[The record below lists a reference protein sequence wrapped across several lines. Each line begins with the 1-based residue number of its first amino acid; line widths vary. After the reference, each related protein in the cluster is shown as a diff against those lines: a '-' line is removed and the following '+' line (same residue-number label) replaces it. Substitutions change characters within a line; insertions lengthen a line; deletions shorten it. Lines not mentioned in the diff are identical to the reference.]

1 MGKTDFQSLEKRR
14 NRVPIIGKTRSW
26 RGEASVCAAGLLW
39 GTAGLWV
46 HALEEAGLGPLQVV
60 ALRIWGAAAAFALAA
75 AATRGGRRLFRVRWR
90 DGWCFVGTGV
100 VSVTGFSWCYFETIR
115 TSSLALAAVLL
126 YTAPVFVMLF
136 SLWLFGERMTWRK
149 GVACAMAMGGVALT
163 AGLGGGSAGA
173 TPRALA
179 TGLLSGVGYALYSIF
194 GRAAL
199 NRGYSARA
207 IALWTFLCAAVALGA
222 VAEPSRW
229 LEAVR
234 AGGTRTALAAAM
246 LPFAA
251 TLLPY
256 VLYTRGLESVS
267 NGKASVLAFAEPLTA
282 CVLGVAVLGQAMTG
296 QMGCGVALV
305 FAALCFLVAAR

>member
-1 MGKTDFQSLEKRR
+1 MTGEGERGRMEGAREKTMRWSKLLK
-14 NRVPIIGKTRSW
+14 
-26 RGEASVCAAGLLW
+26 GEGAVCAAGLLW
-39 GTAGLWV
+39 GTAGVWV
-46 HALEEAGLGPLQVV
+46 KALEEAGLGALQVV
-60 ALRIWGAAAAFALAA
+60 ALRIWGAAAVFAAVA
-75 AATRGGRRLFRVRWR
+75 AATKGGRGLFRVRAK
-90 DGWCFVGTGV
+90 DLWCFAGTGV

-163 AGLGGGSAGA
+163 AGFAGGEPV
-173 TPRALA
+173 TWRALG

-194 GRAAL
+194 GRAAI

-207 IALWTFLCAAVALGA
+207 IALWTFLCAAAALA
-222 VAEPSRW
+222 LVAEPGSW
-229 LEAVR
+229 VAAAR
-234 AGGTRTALAAAM
+234 AGGARTALAAAL

-282 CVLGVAVLGQAMTG
+282 CVLGVAVLGQAMSAE
-296 QMGCGVALV
+296 MACGVALV
-305 FAALCFLVAAR
+305 FAALVGLVGAKEG